1 MQRYIP
7 AGLNELY
14 YTFAVVLD
22 TLKPHPQTLLLMS
35 MSIKYVYK
43 AQNRAK
49 LVKIWIRFPAFIIF
63 ALFCWKVGNQV
74 SIKVLLYDLDL
85 RDI

>member
-49 LVKIWIRFPAFIIF
+49 LVKI
-63 ALFCWKVGNQV
+63 
-74 SIKVLLYDLDL
+74 
-85 RDI
+85 

>member
-35 MSIKYVYK
+35 MSIKYTYT
-43 AQNRAK
+43 K
-49 LVKIWIRFPAFIIF
+49 LKIERN
-63 ALFCWKVGNQV
+63 LWK
-74 SIKVLLYDLDL
+74 YE
-85 RDI
+85 